1 MNSADV
7 ASKPEDGDK
16 GLEMIVVG
24 MGASAGGIEAA
35 KQFFQAMPNHSGM
48 AFVLIQHLDPT
59 HESMMPD
66 LIGRFTG
73 MAVRQAMEG
82 MQVEPNCVY
91 IIPPDKIL
99 TIEDDRL
106 HTQKFGQRRG
116 MRTPIDEFFRSLAK
130 RGEKAVGIVLS
141 GTASDGTQG
150 LREIKMHN
158 GLTIAQDPREAQQDG
173 MPRNA
178 INSGAVDYV
187 LRANQMP
194 EILRRY
200 SEHPYVTRKEGGVE
214 GAEDAADRQSGLDGI
229 LAVLRVRIRHDF
241 RGYKKKTLVRRI
253 QRRMS
258 LSDMQDMHQYRDFL
272 RENPEEVNKLLSNL
286 LIGVTSFFREPEAW
300 QFLSEQAI
308 KPLVQARA
316 DDQPIR
322 VWVPGC
328 STGQEAYSIAMLL
341 VEQADAVNHRLR
353 AQVFGT
359 DIDMD
364 ALNVAREGIY
374 PETTAQQVSPERLKR
389 FFAKIGQTYRI
400 RGELREMIT
409 FAAQNVV
416 TDPPFSNIDLVSCR
430 NLLIYLE
437 TDVQDRL
444 LNLFHFAL
452 ATGGILML
460 GNFETVTQHEELF
473 ATISRKWRLY
483 RKVGTSH
490 KAAFSMPLV
499 ELPRSSGVEVGNRTR
514 EARGQVRKSPGHLA
528 EQALAAHFVSGAVLV
543 DTNCNVLHYHGKVED
558 FLTFPPG
565 EPTQDLLALVRTGL
579 RSRLR
584 TAVHEAGQ
592 KGRMVSFRAH
602 MLRNDKAQG
611 TQVTVLP
618 SAEEG
623 FCVVAFR
630 KEGEPVE
637 ITPDISKPEEAI
649 VQSLEDELKSARQGL
664 QNAIEE
670 LETSNEELKASNEEA
685 MSMNDEL
692 QSTNEE
698 LETSKEELQSV
709 NEELTTLNYQLWA
722 RVEELEAAKNDL
734 DNLINSTEV
743 ATLFLDPD
751 LRLKWFTPTATNLLQ
766 LIASDVGRPISDLSL
781 RWFSKDLVEDA
792 QRVLKELQPFNREV
806 NSDDGSSYVRRTLPY
821 RTQRYTVQGVVITFA
836 DVTDLK
842 RLQEQHQQRAS
853 ELEALMESVPAAVWI
868 ALDPECRHISGNRK
882 SYEMLRLEAGAN
894 ASKNA
899 SADDATTGFR
909 VFQNGHELAP
919 EDMPMQRAVAT
930 GRPVLGYEE
939 EIIFEDGATIHAFGN
954 AVPLLDSAGKPRGAV
969 AAFVDVTPLKRAQ
982 FDLQLLNAELEKKVD
997 ARTKELSRLAARLR
1011 TLTWEVSTAEQRER
1025 RRLANILHDHL
1036 QQILVG
1042 IKFQLAMAA
1051 GRIKEPEGK
1060 NTLSDVEELLDEAL
1074 AATRDLAIELSP
1086 PVLYDTGLT
1095 AALESQARRLERQ
1108 NGFHVDVESQVP
1120 ERRMRE
1126 EFRILLYHCIRE
1138 LLLNAVKHSGTD
1150 SAKVELCEEPKSF
1163 ITVVVRDEGRG
1174 FSVEEA
1180 DASDSGHFGLF
1191 HIRQRLENVG
1201 GCLDI
1206 QSMPGGG
1213 TTATLVCPAGEDLT
1227 QLSDK
1232 ARAVTGREPHS
1243 VGGPK
1248 PERGMIRI
1256 LLADDHRVVRQGFR
1270 GLLEQESDFLVVGE
1284 AANGVEVVE
1293 MAERLLPDVILMD
1306 IDMPEK
1312 GGIEATR
1319 EILQRH
1325 PQIRIVGLSVHE
1337 GVEMTKLMLEA
1348 GAVGYLNKTT
1358 GEDEVCAAVRQAVSI
1373 WQ

>member
-1 MNSADV
+1 
-7 ASKPEDGDK
+7 
-16 GLEMIVVG
+16 MIVVG
-24 MGASAGGIEAA
+24 IGASAGGIEAA
-35 KQFFQAMPNHSGM
+35 KQFFRAMPNHSGM

-73 MAVRQAMEG
+73 MAVHEAVEG
-82 MQVEPNCVY
+82 MQIEPDCVY

-130 RGEKAVGIVLS
+130 RGKKAVGIVLS

-150 LREIKMHN
+150 LREIKMHG

-173 MPRNA
+173 MPRKA
-178 INSGAVDYV
+178 INSGAVNYV
-187 LRANQMP
+187 LHASQMP
-194 EILRRY
+194 EILRKY
-200 SEHPYVTRKEGGVE
+200 SEHPYVTRKAGGVE
-214 GAEDAADRQSGLDGI
+214 GAEDAADRQSGLEGI

-241 RGYKKKTLVRRI
+241 RGCKKNTLVRRI
-253 QRRMS
+253 RRRMS
-258 LSDMQDMHQYRDFL
+258 MRDMKDMRQYLDLL
-272 RENPEEVNKLLSNL
+272 RENPEEVNDLLSDL

-300 QFLSEQAI
+300 ELLSNEAI
-308 KPLVQARA
+308 RPLVEARTDA
-316 DDQPIR
+316 QPIR
-322 VWVPGC
+322 IWVPGC

-341 VEQADAVNHRLR
+341 IEQADALNHRLR
-353 AQVFGT
+353 AQIFGT

-364 ALNVAREGIY
+364 ALNVARGGIY
-374 PETTAQQVSPERLKR
+374 PEATAEQVSPKRLKR
-389 FFAKIGQTYRI
+389 FFSKIGQTYRI
-400 RGELREMIT
+400 SGELREMLT
-409 FAAQNVV
+409 FAAQNII
-416 TDPPFSNIDLVSCR
+416 TDPPFSNMDLISCR

-437 TDVQDRL
+437 ADVQDRL

-452 ATGGILML
+452 VPGGILML
-460 GNFETVTQHEELF
+460 GSSETVTRQEELF
-473 ATISRKWRLY
+473 ATVSRKWRLY
-483 RKVGTSH
+483 RKVGAGH
-490 KAAFSMPLV
+490 KTAFSMPLV
-499 ELPRSSGVEVGNRTR
+499 ELPRSPGVEVGSRTR
-514 EARGQVRKSPGHLA
+514 KALGQVRKSPGHLA

-584 TAVHEAGQ
+584 TAVQEAGQ
-592 KGRMVSFRAH
+592 KGRMTSFRAH

-611 TQVTVLP
+611 IQVTVLP

-630 KEGEPVE
+630 KEGEPAQF
-637 ITPDISKPEEAI
+637 TPDISKPEEAI
-649 VQSLEDELKSARQGL
+649 VQSLEDELKSARQNL
-664 QNAIEE
+664 QNTIEE

-685 MSMNDEL
+685 LSMNEEL
-692 QSTNEE
+692 QSANEE

-709 NEELTTLNYQLWA
+709 NEELTTLNSQL
-722 RVEELEAAKNDL
+722 REKVEELENAKNNL

-766 LIASDVGRPISDLSL
+766 IIASDVGRPISDLSL
-781 RWFSKDLVEDA
+781 RFSSKDLVEDA
-792 QRVLKELQPFNREV
+792 QRVLKELQPFKREV
-806 NSDDGSSYVRRTLPY
+806 SSDDGRYYVRRTLPY
-821 RTQRYTVQGVVITFA
+821 RTQHQTVEGVVITFT

-868 ALDPECRHISGNRK
+868 ALDPDCRHISGNRK
-882 SYEMLRLEAGAN
+882 SYEMLRLEAGGN
-894 ASKNA
+894 ASRSSPDNEA
-899 SADDATTGFR
+899 PTGFR
-909 VFQNGHELAP
+909 VFQNGRELVRK
-919 EDMPMQRAVAT
+919 ELPMQRAVAT
-930 GRPVLGYEE
+930 GEPVLGFEE
-939 EIIFEDGATIHAFGN
+939 EIIFEDGASIHAFGN

-1042 IKFQLAMAA
+1042 IKFQLAIAA

-1060 NTLSDVEELLDEAL
+1060 NALSDVEELLDEAL
-1074 AATRDLAIELSP
+1074 AATRDLTIELSP

-1095 AALESQARRLERQ
+1095 AGLESQARRLERQ
-1108 NGFHVDVESQVP
+1108 NGFHVDVKSQVP

-1126 EFRILLYHCIRE
+1126 EYRILLYDCVRE

-1150 SAKVELCEEPKSF
+1150 RAKVELCEEPESF

-1206 QSMPGGG
+1206 QSKPGKG
-1213 TTATLVCPAGEDLT
+1213 TTATLICPAGEGLT
-1227 QLSDK
+1227 QLPDK
-1232 ARAVTGREPHS
+1232 ARAVTGRGPHPI
-1243 VGGPK
+1243 GGPK
-1248 PERGMIRI
+1248 PEGEMIRI
-1256 LLADDHRVVRQGFR
+1256 LLADDHRVVRQGFK
-1270 GLLEQESDFLVVGE
+1270 GLLGQESDFLVVGE

-1312 GGIEATR
+1312 SGIEATR

-1337 GVEMTKLMLEA
+1337 GVDITKLMLEA
-1348 GAVGYLNKTT
+1348 GAVGYLNKATS
-1358 GEDEVCAAVRQAVSI
+1358 EDEVCAAVRRAVSI
-1373 WQ
+1373 LQ